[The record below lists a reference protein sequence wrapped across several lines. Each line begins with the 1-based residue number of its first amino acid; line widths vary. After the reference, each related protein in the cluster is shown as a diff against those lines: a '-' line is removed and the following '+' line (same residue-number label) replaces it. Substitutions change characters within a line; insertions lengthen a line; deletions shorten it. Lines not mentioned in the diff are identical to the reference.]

1 MQKLY
6 LKILLLILVM
16 VALSSCYS
24 YRNTGLLQTDN
35 RQLPVYPKV
44 DFVDYKIQVNDEIVY
59 RLMTTDETISRLIST
74 NAGASMQNINTYR
87 VYPDG
92 TIDIPF
98 IKRIAVEGLT
108 YEQASKVVEDRFKE
122 LIPDANVKVSIMN
135 KRFTVIGEAGTG
147 TYSIPRDRFTI
158 YQALS
163 MSGNLN
169 QSADFKRIRILRET
183 VSGVTKVLE
192 FDIRPESII
201 HSEFY
206 YIYPNDIIY
215 VQRDKSSFYKVNN
228 WSGLMGMVSTSLSL
242 LFTVLY
248 YNKL

>member
-1 MQKLY
+1 MHKLY
-6 LKILLLILVM
+6 LKISILMLVIL
-16 VALSSCYS
+16 ALSSCYS
-24 YRNTGLLQTDN
+24 YRSTGLLQTNN
-35 RQLPVYPKV
+35 RQLPVYAKAE
-44 DFVDYKIQVNDEIVY
+44 FVDYKIQVNDEIVY
-59 RLMTTDETISRLIST
+59 RLMTTDQTISRLIST
-74 NAGASMQNINTYR
+74 NAGASMQNANTYR

-92 TIDIPF
+92 SIDIPF
-98 IKRIAVEGLT
+98 IKRITVEGLT

-169 QSADFKRIRILRET
+169 QSADFKRVRILRET
-183 VSGVTKVLE
+183 VSGVTKVIE

-201 HSEFY
+201 NSEYY

-242 LFTVLY
+242 MFTVLY

>member
-1 MQKLY
+1 MRRIF
-6 LKILLLILVM
+6 LKISILILIITGF
-16 VALSSCYS
+16 SSCYS
-24 YRNTGLLQTDN
+24 YRNTGLLQTN
-35 RQLPVYPKV
+35 NKRLPNYPKV
-44 DFVDYKIQVNDEIVY
+44 EFVDYKIQVNDEIVY
-59 RLMTTDETISRLIST
+59 RLMTTDETISRLINT
-74 NAGASMQNINTYR
+74 NAGSSSQNINTYR

-98 IKRIAVEGLT
+98 IKRIPVEGLT
-108 YEQASKVVEDRFKE
+108 YEEASKVVEDRFKE

-147 TYSIPRDRFTI
+147 IYSIPRDRFTI

-169 QSADFKRIRILRET
+169 LSADFKRVRILRET
-183 VSGVTKVLE
+183 VSGETKVLE

-201 HSEFY
+201 NSEYY

-228 WSGLMGMVSTSLSL
+228 WSGFMGLVSTSLSL

>member
-1 MQKLY
+1 MQKKHFKIL
-6 LKILLLILVM
+6 ILLLVM
-16 VALSSCYS
+16 VGFSSCYS
-24 YRNTGLLQTDN
+24 YRSNGLLQENN
-35 RQLPVYPKV
+35 RQLPVYPTVEFK
-44 DFVDYKIQVNDEIVY
+44 DYKIQVNDEIVY
-59 RLMTTDETISRLIST
+59 RLMTTDETISRLINT
-74 NAGASMQNINTYR
+74 NAGSNMQNVNTYR

-98 IKRIAVEGLT
+98 IKNIAVVGLT
-108 YEQASKVVEDRFKE
+108 YEAASQAVERRFKE

-147 TYSIPRDRFTI
+147 TFFIPRDRFTI

-163 MSGNLN
+163 VSGNLN
-169 QSADFKRIRILRET
+169 QAADYSHVRILRET
-183 VSGVTKVLE
+183 VSGQTKVVV
-192 FDIRPESII
+192 FDIRPISVIN
-201 HSEFY
+201 SEYY

-228 WSGLMGMVSTSLSL
+228 WSGIMSLVSTSLSL